1 MHELPGTVRS
11 RETALTTV
19 ARRPEF
25 HSLQVSSIDRLTD
38 DSVALTF
45 AVPAELA
52 DDYEFT
58 PGQHVTLRCLP
69 AGDDAR
75 RTYSL
80 CSPPGRLRIGVK
92 QVPGGVFSAYALG
105 RLAVGD
111 EVEVMTPMGHFTTSI
126 DPANPRHRVAI
137 VAGSGITPVLS
148 IMAAALEGEP
158 GSSFTLIYGNRSSR
172 SVMFLD
178 EVADLKDRFPGRLS
192 VFHVLS
198 REPRDSALLTGR
210 LDREKLEQLLDVAVD
225 VDAVG
230 EWFLCGPMAL
240 VETARAVLKARGIDK
255 AKVHFELF
263 HVETAAPG
271 ASVAAAPT
279 SSAHTSKVDITLAG
293 RTTSL
298 LVEPTQ
304 DVLHAAMAVRPDVP
318 YGCTNGMCG
327 TCRARVVEGDV
338 EMDHCYALDDAE
350 LAAGFV
356 LTCQAQPRSEKVV
369 LDYDA

>member
-11 RETALTTV
+11 REAALTTV

-126 DPANPRHRVAI
+126 DPANPRHRVGI

-148 IMAAALEGEP
+148 IMA
-158 GSSFTLIYGNRSSR
+158 
-172 SVMFLD
+172 
-178 EVADLKDRFPGRLS
+178 
-192 VFHVLS
+192 
-198 REPRDSALLTGR
+198 
-210 LDREKLEQLLDVAVD
+210 
-225 VDAVG
+225 
-230 EWFLCGPMAL
+230 
-240 VETARAVLKARGIDK
+240 
-255 AKVHFELF
+255 
-263 HVETAAPG
+263 
-271 ASVAAAPT
+271 
-279 SSAHTSKVDITLAG
+279 
-293 RTTSL
+293 
-298 LVEPTQ
+298 
-304 DVLHAAMAVRPDVP
+304 
-318 YGCTNGMCG
+318 
-327 TCRARVVEGDV
+327 
-338 EMDHCYALDDAE
+338 
-350 LAAGFV
+350 
-356 LTCQAQPRSEKVV
+356 
-369 LDYDA
+369 